1 MTPARTVLVSI
12 LNWNTAAM
20 TAECVASVLQLERD
34 AGPDLNVKLDVVVID
49 NGSKAEDW
57 QALQASI
64 DPNQVTLLRQER
76 NLGFA
81 GGHNVAIR
89 RAIER
94 HADYVWLVNSDALLA
109 PDCMVKMV
117 ALMESDPRCGSVSP
131 VIRALHDDS
140 HMDFCGARRDW
151 AMLDSQR
158 TGSIDDARA
167 LEAAHPDDMWLAG
180 TVVMFRVAA
189 LARIG
194 GLNEKLF
201 AYFED
206 DDIGVRLSKDGWR
219 NRMAFDALARHA
231 QPNVKERPPHYFY
244 LLYRNSFLF
253 WLEHTPAPYRRFLR
267 LRLLDRAVFTAN
279 RLYRR
284 GLDHKAEACLLG
296 VLDGLQGRGGP
307 VDLTRRPP
315 LLIRILRG
323 FMWVKQYR
331 RLRYYEA

>member
-12 LNWNTAAM
+12 LNWNTAGM
-20 TAECVASVLQLERD
+20 TIDCVASVLQLQRG
-34 AGPDLNVKLDVVVID
+34 ATLKLDIVVID
-49 NGSKAEDW
+49 NASRPDDW
-57 QALQASI
+57 ERLQAGI
-64 DPNQVTLLRQER
+64 DPAQVTLLRQER

-89 RAIER
+89 HAID
-94 HADYVWLVNSDALLA
+94 HGADYVWLVNSDALLE
-109 PDCMVKMV
+109 PDTMLKMV
-117 ALMESDPRCGSVSP
+117 ALMESDSGCGSVSP

-151 AMLDSQR
+151 AKLDSFR
-158 TGSIDDARA
+158 PGRVEEARA
-167 LEAAHPDDMWLAG
+167 LEAAHPQDMWLAG

-189 LARIG
+189 LAQVG
-194 GLNEKLF
+194 SLNEKLF
-201 AYFED
+201 AYYED
-206 DDIGVRLSKDGWR
+206 DDIGVRLCRAGWR
-219 NRMAFDALARHA
+219 NRMAFDAVARHA

-244 LLYRNSFLF
+244 LLYRNAFLF
-253 WLEHTPAPYRRFLR
+253 WTEHTPAPYRRFLR

-284 GLDHKAEACLLG
+284 GLDQKAEACLLG
-296 VLDGLQGRGGP
+296 ILDGLQGRGGAP
-307 VDLTRRPP
+307 DLTRRPP

-323 FMWVKQYR
+323 FMWIKQYR